1 MTPWRLEW
9 LRLIRTPRGI
19 SLAAVYLLFGLLG
32 PVTARYMADIVAHV
46 QSGVTIIV
54 PPPTPKDGITQYV
67 SQVSQTG
74 LVVVV
79 VVAAGALAFDSRRGI
94 STFLRTRATDLWGLV
109 LPRYCTTAVAAVAA
123 YTLGTLGAWYET
135 ALLIGPLPVPALVGG
150 LVCQAVFLAFAV
162 AVVALAASLARTT
175 LGTIGIAL
183 GVLLVLPVAGAVG
196 ALHDWLPT
204 TLVDAP
210 VDLLTSTHLSDH
222 LPTLAVTVV
231 ATPALLY
238 AAVAR
243 LRRREV

>member
-9 LRLIRTPRGI
+9 LRLVRTPRGI

-32 PVTARYMADIVAHV
+32 PVTARYMADIVERV

-54 PPPTPKDGITQYV
+54 PPPTPKDGISQYV

-74 LVVVV
+74 LIVVV

-94 STFLRTRATDLWGLV
+94 STFLRTRAANLWALV
-109 LPRYCTTAVAAVAA
+109 LPRYVVTALAAVGA

-135 ALLIGPLPVPALVGG
+135 ALLIGSLPVTAMLAG

-162 AVVALAASLARTT
+162 AVVALAASLARST

-183 GVLLVLPVAGAVG
+183 GLLLVLPIAGIAGV
-196 ALHDWLPT
+196 LHDWLPT
-204 TLVDAP
+204 TLVNAP
-210 VDLLTSTHLSDH
+210 VDLLTITRPSDY
-222 LPTLAVTVV
+222 LPTLAVTAAV
-231 ATPALLY
+231 TPAVLF